1 MLLAVYNL
9 LLIGGLVSVRIF
21 HENGNWN
28 MLEWAKWT
36 IWTKMYTVYIL
47 YEFVCILLDIRY
59 TVLYWFMYHL
69 LPFITLESL
78 DQINTDNL
86 DEHKINECVFQL
98 IWDRTEKMM
107 DDIDTFKEVQY
118 P

>member
-1 MLLAVYNL
+1 
-9 LLIGGLVSVRIF
+9 
-21 HENGNWN
+21 
-28 MLEWAKWT
+28 
-36 IWTKMYTVYIL
+36 MYTVYIL
-47 YEFVCILLDIRY
+47 YEFVCVLLDIRY
-59 TVLYWFMYHL
+59 TVLYWVIYHL